1 MSESSVQAKTASSMQ
16 EEEISLLELFH
27 TLWFRRRLLFST
39 ALFII
44 VIGLIILMQQ
54 QPRYTAASSIMIG
67 VPKAQVVDI
76 EAVLAGV
83 AGGDSAIIGE
93 VEVLKSRGLAKKLIE
108 KLNLLTVEEFSP
120 ELKARGLLSYL
131 NPVQYIPEGWKL
143 ALGKKPAELLS
154 DEENAQLQ
162 MAAATDIFLEKLKV
176 SPIKRSNVIKIK
188 FESLSPK
195 LAARIANELPEAYI
209 IGQMEAKFE
218 ATEKATTWLNDQ
230 LSELK
235 DKVEASEQAVEI
247 YREQYGLTDIKG
259 SGVVIE
265 QLSAINS
272 QLIIARVERAQTE
285 ARLRKITEL
294 MKGKGSAIES
304 ASEVLSSTLIQR
316 LREQEAEV
324 ARKVSELST
333 EFGAKHPKMLQVKA
347 EKRGIQN
354 NIRLEIKKIAAGL
367 KNEVDVARSREQSLK
382 LSLEELKQASGL
394 QKKESV
400 QLRALEREAAA
411 NRTLFE
417 TFLGRFKETSSTS
430 GMEEAD
436 ARVISKAEIPTTASF
451 PKIKLMLILIIIGAF
466 FIAVI
471 LVFII
476 QALTPGLHSPEQ
488 VEHELGLPVIGLI
501 PYVANEDPQD
511 YILRKPHSSY
521 SEALNSL
528 KTSLM
533 LSGPDDAVKAIQI
546 TSSVPEEGKSTL
558 ALSFSRLLAM
568 SGKKV
573 ILVDSDLRR
582 ASLDKKLGISPTSKG
597 LTDLVLSDNA
607 HLADF
612 VIKDEK
618 SGVIIMPK
626 GGAEYVNA
634 TDVLSSQ
641 RMEAIITSLKKQFD
655 YAIFDTPPVMAV
667 SDARILGRLVDK
679 TVFVVHWDKTPA
691 KVIKAALKQLEAS
704 EVDIAGCVLQQVN
717 LKRYSSYGY
726 GDSGYYYHYGKY
738 GQYYSN

>member
-44 VIGLIILMQQ
+44 AIGLIILMQQ
-54 QPRYTAASSIMIG
+54 QPRYTASSSIMVGI
-67 VPKAQVVDI
+67 PKTQVVDI

-83 AGGDSAIIGE
+83 ASGDSAIIGE
-93 VEVLKSRGLAKKLIE
+93 VEVLKSRELAKKLID
-108 KLNLLTVEEFSP
+108 KLNLLTLEEFNP
-120 ELKARGLLSYL
+120 ELRPKGLLSYL
-131 NPVQYIPEGWKL
+131 NPVQYIPEGWRL
-143 ALGKKPAELLS
+143 ALGKAPAEELSEEDRRLLLV
-154 DEENAQLQ
+154 AG
-162 MAAATDIFLEKLKV
+162 ATDIFLDKLTV
-176 SPIKRSNVIKIK
+176 RPIKRSNVIKIS

-235 DKVEASEQAVEI
+235 DKVEASERAVEM
-247 YREQYGLTDIKG
+247 YRKEYDLTDVKG
-259 SGVVIE
+259 TGVIME

-272 QLIIARVERAQTE
+272 QVIIARAERAQAD
-285 ARLRKITEL
+285 ARLQQITKL
-294 MKGKGSAIES
+294 MEGKGAGIES
-304 ASEVLSSTLIQR
+304 ASEVLSSLLIQR
-316 LREQEAEV
+316 LREQQ
-324 ARKVSELST
+324 ARVTRKASELST
-333 EFGAKHPKMLQVKA
+333 EFGAKHPKILQVKA
-347 EKRGIQN
+347 E
-354 NIRLEIKKIAAGL
+354 IRDIENQIKQETRKIAAGL
-367 KNEVDVARSREQSLK
+367 KNEVDVARSRERSLEQ
-382 LSLEELKQASGL
+382 SLEELKQASGL
-394 QKKESV
+394 QKQESV

-417 TFLGRFKETSSTS
+417 TFLSRFKETSSTS

-451 PKIKLMLILIIIGAF
+451 PKIKLMLILIVLGAF

-471 LVFII
+471 LVFAV
-476 QALTPGLHSPEQ
+476 QAITPGLLSPEQ
-488 VEHELGLPVIGLI
+488 VEHELGIPTIGLI
-501 PYVANEDPQD
+501 PHVHDSEPQD
-511 YILRKPHSSY
+511 YLLNKPHSSY
-521 SEALNSL
+521 AESLNSL

-533 LSGPDDAVKAIQI
+533 LSGPDDEVKAIQI

-558 ALSFSRLLAM
+558 ALSFARLLAL

-582 ASLDKKLGISPTSKG
+582 ASLEKKLGIPATRKG
-597 LTDLVLSDNA
+597 LTDLVMSENTR
-607 HLADF
+607 LADF
-612 VIKDEK
+612 IVKDEK
-618 SGVIIMPK
+618 TDVIIMPK

-634 TDVLSSQ
+634 TDIFSSH
-641 RMEAIITSLKKQFD
+641 RMEAIIASLKKQFD
-655 YAIFDTPPVMAV
+655 YVIFDTPPVMAV

-679 TVFVVHWDKTPA
+679 TVFVVHWDKTPK
-691 KVIKAALKQLEAS
+691 KVIKAALKQLDAS

-717 LKRYSSYGY
+717 LKRYGSYGY
-726 GDSGYYYHYGKY
+726 GNFGYYYHYGKY